1 MSTTKLN
8 TIPEILEDIRAGR
21 MVVMMDDEERENEGD
36 LVMAAS
42 KVRPEDINFMA
53 RFGRG
58 LICLPLTRERCR
70 QLQLPLMVNENQ
82 SRFATNFTVS
92 IEAVEGI
99 TTGISAYD
107 RAHTIRT
114 AVKPDANFQDLSQ
127 PGHVFPL
134 MAQPGG
140 VLTRS
145 GHTEASVD
153 LAMLAGLE
161 PAAVLVEILNED
173 GSMAR
178 RPELEDFAR
187 EHGLKIGTIAD
198 LIHYRMETEKSVEH
212 VSTHDVVTDFGP
224 FTLHTYRDLIEDRL
238 HLALMRGVVSP
249 EESFLVRVHVQNP
262 LSDVLS
268 IQRDDF
274 GMPLR
279 TALAQVDAANGGL
292 VLVLGGYKEDDEILR
307 QIQQKPEPAMKSNGD
322 NQHSRELRTYGIGA
336 QIIADLGIRK
346 MRVLSAPWKL
356 TGLAG
361 FGLEVEEYIDT
372 LGEKTEWIMKE
383 ISAPELGRDMS
394 IAVVAARFNRFIVD
408 QLVAGVQDALDRQG
422 IEESRQALVWVPGA
436 FELPLMADQL
446 ASSGKYDAVIA
457 LGAVVRGG
465 TPHFDFVA
473 GECASGL
480 SEVSL
485 DHGIPV
491 TFGVLTTDTVEQ
503 ALERAGTDEGNKGFD
518 VAMTAIEMVETMR
531 AVKTH
536 LAGLSG

>member
-1 MSTTKLN
+1 MSVKTKLN
-8 TIPEILEDIRAGR
+8 TIPEILQDIRAGR

-42 KVRPEDINFMA
+42 KVRPEDVNFMA

-82 SRFATNFTVS
+82 ARFATNFTVS
-92 IEAVEGI
+92 IEAAEGI

-114 AVKPDANFQDLSQ
+114 AVRPDAHTQDLSQ

-134 MAQPGG
+134 MAQAGG

-178 RPELEDFAR
+178 RPELEEFAR

-238 HLALMRGVVSP
+238 HLALMRGAPSP
-249 EESFLVRVHVQNP
+249 EDPFLVRVHVQNP

-268 IQRDDF
+268 IQRADF

-279 TALAQVDAANGGL
+279 TALTQIDAAGSGL
-292 VLVLGGYKEDDEILR
+292 VLVLGGDKDDDEILR
-307 QIQQKPEPAMKSNGD
+307 QIQEIPEPAMKSNGD
-322 NQHSRELRTYGIGA
+322 NKRSRELRTYGIGA

-372 LGEKTEWIMKE
+372 LGNKMEW
-383 ISAPELGRDMS
+383 L
-394 IAVVAARFNRFIVD
+394 
-408 QLVAGVQDALDRQG
+408 
-422 IEESRQALVWVPGA
+422 
-436 FELPLMADQL
+436 
-446 ASSGKYDAVIA
+446 
-457 LGAVVRGG
+457 
-465 TPHFDFVA
+465 
-473 GECASGL
+473 
-480 SEVSL
+480 
-485 DHGIPV
+485 
-491 TFGVLTTDTVEQ
+491 
-503 ALERAGTDEGNKGFD
+503 
-518 VAMTAIEMVETMR
+518 
-531 AVKTH
+531 
-536 LAGLSG
+536 